1 MLFTDQMLVYRVET
15 SPNYL
20 LTQKKFFHMKDKSN
34 FTMVR
39 NWPTLELLSLPVSA
53 IYPVDFFRGISV
65 QTFAVR
71 GQ

>member
-1 MLFTDQMLVYRVET
+1 MLVYGAET

-34 FTMVR
+34 FTVVR
-39 NWPTLELLSLPVSA
+39 NWPTLELLALPVSA
-53 IYPVDFFRGISV
+53 IYPEDFFRGILV
-65 QTFAVR
+65 QTFAAR